1 MSTNV
6 YQAPHAN
13 LVIETDTDD
22 QKFYIVSPKKF
33 WVLFIST
40 LGLYGIYWFYKNWRL
55 YKDAAQSNIWPV
67 PRAIFSIFFTHSL
80 FRNINKE
87 LEEKEP
93 DANWGHAGLATLY
106 VVITLFERMADKFVA
121 QSLGDT
127 ASTLLTLITI
137 PVTAWIFYQAQLKIN
152 IVCDAVGGEDNANF
166 TPANIV
172 WIVLGSLLWLVFAA
186 SIFVIQSPELVG
198 F

>member
-22 QKFYIVSPKKF
+22 QMFYIVQPKKF

-40 LGLYGIYWFYKNWRL
+40 LGLYGIYWFYKNWAL
-55 YKDAAQSNIWPV
+55 YKDATQGSLWPV

-93 DANWGHAGLATLY
+93 DANWGHAGLATFY
-106 VVITLFERMADKFVA
+106 VVITLFERVADKFVA
-121 QSLGDT
+121 QPLGDT
-127 ASTLLTLITI
+127 ASTLLTLISI

-172 WIVLGSLLWLVFAA
+172 WIVLGSLLWLVFFA
-186 SIFVIQSPELVG
+186 SIAVMQSPELMG
-198 F
+198 L

>member
-6 YQAPHAN
+6 YQAPQAN

-22 QKFYIVSPKKF
+22 HKFYVVSPKKF

-40 LGLYGIYWFYKNWRL
+40 LGLYGVYWFYKNWSL
-55 YKDAAQSNIWPV
+55 YKDATESNIWPV

-80 FRNINKE
+80 FRNINNE

-93 DANWGHAGLATLY
+93 DANWGHAGLATFY
-106 VVITLFERMADKFVA
+106 VIITLSERMMDRFVE
-121 QSLGDT
+121 QSLGAT
-127 ASTLLTLITI
+127 ASTLLTLISV
-137 PVTAWIFYQAQLKIN
+137 PVLAWIFYQAQLKIN
-152 IVCDAVGGEDNANF
+152 LVCDSVGGEDNANF

-172 WIVLGSLLWLVFAA
+172 WIVLGSLLWLVFFA
-186 SIFVIQSPELVG
+186 SIIALQSPELMG
-198 F
+198 L

>member
-13 LVIETDTDD
+13 LVIETDIND
-22 QKFYIVSPKKF
+22 QQFYIVSPKKF

-40 LGLYGIYWFYKNWRL
+40 LGLYGIYWFYKNWAL
-55 YKDAAQSNIWPV
+55 YRDATESNIWPV

-93 DANWGHAGLATLY
+93 DANWGHAGLATFY
-106 VVITLFERMADKFVA
+106 VVITLFERVADKFVA

-172 WIVLGSLLWLVFAA
+172 WIVLGALLWLVFFA
-186 SIFVIQSPELVG
+186 SIAVMQSPELMG
-198 F
+198 L